1 MNTNHFQD
9 VKDYILDQL
18 DDGVG
23 LDQYGGDLHHELL
36 NTNYFFVYTNQA
48 KQWLGDCY
56 SNAIQDINEYE
67 DFNFGE
73 RSTDTSDPA
82 KVANMWAYIKGE
94 EILNACAHVVGNSNR
109 YLNEYTLEI
118 ITAEVK
124 AV

>member
-23 LDQYGGDLHHELL
+23 IDQYGSDLVSELL
-36 NTNYFFVYTNQA
+36 ITNYFFVYTNQA

-56 SNAIQDINEYE
+56 SNAIQDINEWE
-67 DFNFGE
+67 DFHFGE
-73 RSTDTSDPA
+73 RSTDTSDPV
-82 KVANMWAYIKGE
+82 KVANTWAYIKGE